1 MQNSSITRL
10 LATALVSIVFLS
22 ACVKKSTVDIDVP
35 EEKGPKWGFIDHS
48 GKFVIKPVFR
58 RVKRFTEGL
67 AGADLHARWGF
78 IDRDGKFII
87 ERNYEDVQ
95 PFSAGLAGVQQ
106 GGKWYVI
113 NKKGTIVWPSAPIC
127 AELGFP
133 HEVDPDAEDHAV
145 VIPYLDDKSK
155 KWGFHDFGPH
165 GKGDIPCQYDEVK
178 YFNDGLCPVFS
189 AKKEK
194 WGYINNSGTLV
205 IDYKFDTASAFKN
218 RVAECTMGDD
228 FVWVDKIG
236 TIAVKNKLDSITI
249 FHDGLALQQRHGKF
263 IFIKHTGEPAFRKK
277 FRYADNFSEGLAV
290 VQPMKTG
297 KRGYVDTMGELVM
310 PPVFDDAR
318 GFSEQL
324 AAVKVDPDRFFKEY
338 NEDLTPKNKPKE
350 ETDPKSETKTE
361 EGKPEDGKSEEGKA
375 EEGKAE
381 EGKGEG
387 DSKSEDDG
395 KKDAKVDD
403 GESKSSDEKSEG
415 KSSKGDAD
423 KSGKSGDDK
432 TETDSDSKSESKRS
446 QSNGLTELGANA
458 AKVLVPAKS
467 SDSKSSTKST
477 DKSESSTKKST
488 SESKES
494 KSK

>member
-1 MQNSSITRL
+1 MQKRSLIRL
-10 LATALVSIVFLS
+10 LLSALVSVVFVS
-22 ACVKKSTVDIDVP
+22 GCVKKSTVDIDVP

-48 GKFVIKPVFR
+48 GKFVIKPQYR

-78 IDRDGKFII
+78 INREGTWII
-87 ERNYEDVQ
+87 ERNFEDVQ
-95 PFSAGLAGVQQ
+95 PFSAGYAGVQQ
-106 GGKWYVI
+106 AGKWYVI
-113 NKKGTIVWPSAPIC
+113 NKKGSIVWPSTPMC

-145 VIPYLDDKSK
+145 VVPYLDDKSR

-165 GKGDIPCQYDEVK
+165 GKGDIPPQYDDVK
-178 YFNDGLCPVFS
+178 YFNDGLCPVYS

-194 WGYINNSGTLV
+194 WGYINNAGTLV

-263 IFIKHTGEPAFRKK
+263 IFIKRNGEPAFRKR

-297 KRGYVDTMGELVM
+297 KRGYVDTSGEMVM

-318 GFSEQL
+318 AFSEQL
-324 AAVKVDPDRFFKEY
+324 ASVKVDPDRFFKEY
-338 NEDLTPKNKPKE
+338 NEDLTPKNQPKPE
-350 ETDPKSETKTE
+350 GDAATTDGAKT
-361 EGKPEDGKSEEGKA
+361 EDGKTDGAAGDAKTEGDGKTETDGKAGGEGKT
-375 EEGKAE
+375 
-381 EGKGEG
+381 
-387 DSKSEDDG
+387 
-395 KKDAKVDD
+395 D
-403 GESKSSDEKSEG
+403 GESKSEGEGKSEGGGKTGEG
-415 KSSKGDAD
+415 KSSDAKTEGDTKSEGGSKSDAKTGDGKTGDAKD
-423 KSGKSGDDK
+423 SSGSESTSK
-432 TETDSDSKSESKRS
+432 KSE
-446 QSNGLTELGANA
+446 
-458 AKVLVPAKS
+458 
-467 SDSKSSTKST
+467 TKS
-477 DKSESSTKKST
+477 K
-488 SESKES
+488 
-494 KSK
+494 

>member
-1 MQNSSITRL
+1 MQKSSFTRL
-10 LATALVSIVFLS
+10 IASALVSIAFLG
-22 ACVKKSTVDIDVP
+22 ACSSKSSVDIAVP

-48 GKFVIKPVFR
+48 GKFVIKPTYR

-78 IDRDGKFII
+78 IDREGKWVI

-95 PFSAGLAGVQQ
+95 PFSAGYAGVQQ
-106 GGKWYVI
+106 GGKWYLI
-113 NKKGTIVWPSAPIC
+113 NKKGSIVWPSTPTV

-133 HEVDPDAEDHAV
+133 HEVDADAEDHAV
-145 VIPYLDDKSK
+145 LVPYLDDKAK
-155 KWGFHDFGPH
+155 KWAFHDMGPH
-165 GKGDIPCQYDEVK
+165 GKGDIPPTYDEVK

-189 AKKEK
+189 AKHGK
-194 WGYINNSGTLV
+194 WGYINNTGTLV

-263 IFIKHTGEPAFRKK
+263 IFIKRNGEPAFRKR

-297 KRGYVDTMGELVM
+297 KRGFVDTTGEVVM

-324 AAVKVDPDRFFKEY
+324 AAVKVDPDRFFAEY

-350 ETDPKSETKTE
+350 EGDATTTPAKSDEGAPSSG
-361 EGKPEDGKSEEGKA
+361 EGKTEDGKA
-375 EEGKAE
+375 
-381 EGKGEG
+381 
-387 DSKSEDDG
+387 
-395 KKDAKVDD
+395 D
-403 GESKSSDEKSEG
+403 GEAKSDGEG
-415 KSSKGDAD
+415 KSDDGAKSGEQD
-423 KSGKSGDDK
+423 KSELK
-432 TETDSDSKSESKRS
+432 SDSKSE
-446 QSNGLTELGANA
+446 TNA
-458 AKVLVPAKS
+458 E
-467 SDSKSSTKST
+467 SKSEGKVETKTESKT
-477 DKSESSTKKST
+477 TTESSKTEVQKSVKTDEKLSDTVTKKSP
-488 SESKES
+488 ESKEA
-494 KSK
+494 KAK